1 MIFINKNKCMA
12 TINSRNESNKFIK
25 QVGVDF
31 THKPSGATEDITLE
45 ILNVTTDKT
54 FNIYS
59 DEACN
64 NLLGNFKVIFKVND
78 GVYVSLSNI
87 PTVKLDSDIN
97 FKNNVTVTSGV
108 EEKLLDWNLLNSATV
123 INTTLKLA

>member
-1 MIFINKNKCMA
+1 MA

-25 QVGVDF
+25 QVGMDF

-64 NLLGNFKVIFKVND
+64 NLLGNFKVSFKTND

-87 PTVKLDSDIN
+87 PTVKLEGDIN
-97 FKNNVTVTSGV
+97 FANNVIVTAGT

-123 INTTLKLA
+123 INTILRLV